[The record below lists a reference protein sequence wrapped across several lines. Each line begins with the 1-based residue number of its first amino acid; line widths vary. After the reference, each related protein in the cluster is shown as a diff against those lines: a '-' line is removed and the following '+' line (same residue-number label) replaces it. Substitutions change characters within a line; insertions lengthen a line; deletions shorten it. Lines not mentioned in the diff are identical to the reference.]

1 MGSASVLSSVFF
13 HKNVRSKIVIESDSD
28 SVLQSGHL
36 YQVLSRMLSQ
46 LTIKHYAIVEQLDL
60 ELQNGMTVITGETG
74 AGKSIMLDALSLTLG
89 DRADKEVIQPGQD
102 KAEISASFIISDNPD
117 AQDWL
122 REQDY
127 EADDSCILRRIVTAE
142 GRSKAYI
149 NGHPVTLNELKQ
161 LGDMLVDIHS
171 QHEHQSLLKTATHQ
185 RLLDDYC
192 ETRKLAAQVAEK
204 AQAWRALNDELE
216 ELQSQAEEHNAR
228 FELQQYQLRELD
240 ELNLGDA
247 EYPELE
253 AEHQQLSHA
262 ETILNTLQSAL
273 DICRDN
279 DSQNLQS
286 AIAQVIGLLDDL
298 PYRSKQVES
307 AYELLN
313 TAMIQLEEAGS
324 ELNHA
329 ADAMEINPGRL
340 QEVDERL
347 SAVHQLARKH
357 RVKPDELAGFHQE
370 LKEQLG
376 SVSSA
381 DEQLEKLQQQLDAL
395 AQEYQKLADSLSDK
409 RKKGAKALSEAVNR
423 QLHKL
428 DMKTASFSVALQ
440 ENSGPRLSGKG
451 NESIEFLVSTNPGQ
465 SPKAL
470 IKIASGGELS
480 RISLAIQVVTAQ
492 TSAIPSL
499 IFDEVDVGIGGTVA
513 LSVGELLRQL
523 GDKGQVLCVTHQAQV
538 ASQGHQHL
546 YVSKAA
552 GKSAISTRVEALTGE
567 DKVTEIAR
575 MLGGNADNESSM
587 AHARQ
592 MMAS

>member
-1 MGSASVLSSVFF
+1 MGSASELSSVFF

-428 DMKTASFSVALQ
+428 DMNTASFSVALQ

>member
-1 MGSASVLSSVFF
+1 MGSASELSSVFF

-240 ELNLGDA
+240 ELNLGDD

-428 DMKTASFSVALQ
+428 DMNTASFSVALQ

>member
-192 ETRKLAAQVAEK
+192 ETRELAAQVAEK